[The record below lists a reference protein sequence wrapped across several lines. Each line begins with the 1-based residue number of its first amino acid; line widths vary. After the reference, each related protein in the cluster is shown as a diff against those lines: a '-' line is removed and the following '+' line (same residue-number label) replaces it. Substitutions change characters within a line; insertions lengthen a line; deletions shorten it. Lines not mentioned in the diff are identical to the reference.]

1 MLAVVGCLIAGVTAV
16 PVPPDS
22 GRAEL
27 EHILRDS
34 GAQAWLGEAPQ
45 NAAGLPVIPVRLHA
59 RSWHSYPEPPDT
71 ATAFILYT
79 SGTTGPP
86 KGVLLSRKAIAAGLD
101 ALAEAWEWTGADTV
115 VHGLPLF
122 HIHGLILGVLGPLR
136 FGGPLVH
143 TVKPVPKA
151 YAAARGT
158 MYFGVPTVWSRIA
171 DDPESARALS
181 SARLLVSGSAPLP
194 VPVFDKIRELTG
206 LALIE
211 RYGMSETM
219 LTLSTR
225 ADGERRPGW
234 VGVPFAASKPDCG
247 TNGAVTFPATVNR

>member
-1 MLAVVGCLIAGVTAV
+1 VAVARGDDIPDAVRIGDSTLSRSDVLGAATSVAERVSRADRVAILATPSVTTVLAVVGCLIAGVTAV

-194 VPVFDKIRELTG
+194 VPVFD
-206 LALIE
+206 
-211 RYGMSETM
+211 
-219 LTLSTR
+219 
-225 ADGERRPGW
+225 
-234 VGVPFAASKPDCG
+234 
-247 TNGAVTFPATVNR
+247 